1 MRECHDPQ
9 HLVLPLDTATGVT
22 SASYQ
27 GLCVTCLTNQFSL
40 LTTPAS
46 VRAIQDTVL
55 LLKQSF
61 HSFCEGQHKCT
72 GSAGVVCD
80 VSPSGNAPAPPGN
93 VLCRFS
99 DVLVQLATRL
109 CVEAPLHRHISLYKA
124 ALSLLNL
131 IFTLLDDSACAIV
144 SDHTFVAQDYTDSRS
159 LSAYD
164 MHASAKVVAVQQE
177 TLVKLAL
184 CLCTATLSI
193 TENRKSEDTP
203 STVCLLLL
211 LIDLSDMNTAF
222 LPILARFCL
231 PSLCALM
238 LPVHDAHAVELL
250 LYMLWRVCE
259 TCARHPNWLEGLA
272 RELASATF
280 AVSGGGFI
288 DYLTWALETFRGDEP
303 VVINALCLTRFVVVY
318 ETTRA
323 VLFPTEVGNVDMSNS
338 HFPKAV
344 SRLVRCLTL
353 LLLHINVDVVV
364 AAAESLCKLFVTT
377 HYAHYCPDVADYLIE
392 SLRTASPESASALV
406 RLLNTLPCAA
416 VPSGPTL
423 CVMFEIANIDGKA
436 FELVVEG
443 PHFLAAFTNS
453 ATNLNDVARQI
464 LQLMRGGNSISL
476 SCFLLQVD
484 ILAGACRQV
493 RGVGAGVLI
502 PEIGS
507 SLVSM
512 LLHLLC
518 EFCGAAPTGQ
528 LVQEGWVA
536 RGDEVEL
543 NGQRGL
549 LDSRFCSLSREAKC
563 CLFRS
568 VGFLVSYCEAA
579 LLDVSCEL
587 LAEAMWQWL
596 HDGTNAKDTERT
608 YDPKTGSALLQLGAT
623 VFRRL
628 ADDSNDPCQTSDW
641 FRQQLGFL
649 LGADLLTMLLCL
661 PAASSTCHALL
672 VCHFLRLA
680 PSNRE
685 GSGVTAHLKDLPITH
700 GGACSPPQLLNA
712 SFHSHPLWAASFL
725 LALAVAGCPQ
735 PVEAAVLDI
744 FLYEQLSLL
753 PFDGGGGEKF
763 HTHGLLMGGSGVGD
777 MVCDRGYYATVELTA
792 LNVSAAL
799 YVWRGELPQQCVYSI
814 DGSYWAGV
822 AYLQHEE
829 GCRHMFELL
838 QSAEPRWLDALGACD
853 WGMALL
859 ASMVSS
865 SVLQMES
872 KRSEELKCPHDY
884 LFSSTASSLHGVQ
897 LTICRLMVRHAIS
910 CSTFITPL
918 FGAVRDLA
926 GKKDCS
932 FACHIIAFLCCC
944 VNLVVAE
951 GTEAATPFVCLLL
964 ERHLTPL
971 LLYIDVSILTGY
983 VARLVVLLLARISVE
998 QSSCCDHTILKW
1010 AIHSIRRYSSQ
1021 VYLWHIICLLLQRA
1035 HGNEFAL
1042 RHELELCALL
1052 RLQCV
1057 DSTDPSST
1065 VVLVT
1070 MQWLVEGEMWRRGV
1084 RPTKRLVPLPLRE
1097 WSHSP
1102 PDAFALRA
1110 FVISSVERRMEVGH
1124 VEREMAGAAPLLLGW
1139 ANEMC
1144 ARRHAVSSSARL
1156 FYLLLNEFPQL
1167 SASLEVLG
1175 FFLQLTEPNC
1185 MAAHATET
1193 LPAIGVAERAWLF
1206 AALISCSPPWAMSSG
1221 LHAAVETFLGCLA
1234 EGPEHETASIRTER
1248 PCESPVSAGAAADPG
1263 CHADVNVHHAVR
1275 ALVKACE
1282 HQPEPR
1288 GKFSLNRAKDFFLR
1302 QRHAPT
1308 IESNVTANFGVV
1320 FRPVHE
1326 DCELFL

>member
-1 MRECHDPQ
+1 MLLFIVIFDFLCGEGTLLIFFHLLPFPLHSYSFVLRGTLVADCFLQCPSTPVSYFIALSKRISICICTHFLRSVFLWLFACVQRQRWRKTGMRECHDPQ

-763 HTHGLLMGGSGVGD
+763 
-777 MVCDRGYYATVELTA
+777 
-792 LNVSAAL
+792 
-799 YVWRGELPQQCVYSI
+799 
-814 DGSYWAGV
+814 
-822 AYLQHEE
+822 
-829 GCRHMFELL
+829 
-838 QSAEPRWLDALGACD
+838 
-853 WGMALL
+853 
-859 ASMVSS
+859 
-865 SVLQMES
+865 SV
-872 KRSEELKCPHDY
+872 
-884 LFSSTASSLHGVQ
+884 FSTASSLHGVQ